1 MVNIDCFRKF
11 ATFRIVA
18 TRRVPICPEKNR
30 QGLEARDYCNF
41 MMHPD
46 DLREAADVHL
56 NLLAHHSRMQ
66 GILNTH
72 AYALDSRAV
81 NDFPPLFCFGDLVEL
96 ELDCTSVENGRIPC
110 KCVPA
115 GLMKSSN
122 HPYVSLEATTLLFN
136 RISQT
141 NLLQ

>member
-1 MVNIDCFRKF
+1 MVR
-11 ATFRIVA
+11 
-18 TRRVPICPEKNR
+18 
-30 QGLEARDYCNF
+30 
-41 MMHPD
+41 PD
-46 DLREAADVHL
+46 ALRAAADAHAD
-56 NLLAHHSRMQ
+56 LLAHHRRMQ
-66 GILNTH
+66 DVLHAH
-72 AYALDSRAV
+72 AYAMHSRAG
-81 NDFPPLFCFGDLVEL
+81 DDWPPLFCFGDLVEL

>member
-1 MVNIDCFRKF
+1 
-11 ATFRIVA
+11 
-18 TRRVPICPEKNR
+18 
-30 QGLEARDYCNF
+30 LEARDYCNF

-72 AYALDSRAV
+72 ACALDSRAV